1 MKRRTFTMAIG
12 GFGAASVLA
21 PALTSAA
28 PQLKAASNLPP
39 EHPAAVRSIEM
50 WNDVRRET
58 NGLVDVKSF
67 PNSILGGDPSMIA
80 QLRSGAID
88 FYLAPGGTLGA
99 VVDVANIED
108 IGFAYNASADAWRTF
123 DGPLGAYIRKQALTQ
138 GIVLFEKMFDGGM
151 RQITSNGKVI
161 KTVDDLQGF
170 KLRVATSRPY
180 IDMFHQFG
188 AQPTSLALSECY
200 VALQTHVVDGAENAL
215 ALISTQRFYEVQKV
229 LSLTNH
235 GWSGYWLLANGDNW
249 NKIPPAAR
257 QSVIHNAAKYALL
270 QRRDNDILNATLVDK
285 MRRIGLA
292 VNRTD
297 PAAFR
302 SHLAPYYAKMRDQFG
317 PAPWALLEASVG
329 KLA

>member
-1 MKRRTFTMAIG
+1 MGIG
-12 GFGAASVLA
+12 GLAAAAFTPGIAS
-21 PALTSAA
+21 TA

-39 EHPAAVRSIEM
+39 EHPAAVRSIQM

-67 PNSILGGDPSMIA
+67 PNSVLGGDPSMMA

-99 VVDVANIED
+99 MVDVANMED
-108 IGFAYNASADAWRTF
+108 IGYAFNTSADAWRTF
-123 DGPLGAYIRKQALTQ
+123 DGPLGGYIRKQALASN
-138 GIVLFEKMFDGGM
+138 IVVFEKMFDGGM
-151 RQITSNGKVI
+151 RQITSNGRVI

-170 KLRVATSRPY
+170 KLRVATSRPF

-249 NKIPPAAR
+249 NKIPRAA
-257 QSVIHNAAKYALL
+257 QESVMRNAAKYAML

-292 VNRTD
+292 VNATD
-297 PAAFR
+297 PATFR
-302 SHLAPYYAKMRDQFG
+302 SRLKPYYAKMRDQFG
-317 PAPWALLEASVG
+317 PAPWGLLEQSTG